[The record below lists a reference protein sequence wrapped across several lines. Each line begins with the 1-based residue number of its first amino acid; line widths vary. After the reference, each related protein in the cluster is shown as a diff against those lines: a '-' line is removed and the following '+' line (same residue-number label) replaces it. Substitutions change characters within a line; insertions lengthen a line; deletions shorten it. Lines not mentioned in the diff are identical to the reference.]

1 MEEDGVDA
9 VDGVEQSERPARF
22 SRRGLLGLGAGA
34 ALTALAGGSTR
45 MWLYERI
52 RWGEDFFP
60 GTPPDVV
67 LEPRAWTTTGDHITF
82 AVLGDNGSG
91 GRNQMDVAGQMAR
104 TYQATPYGLVLLAG
118 DISYYG
124 SIDDRW
130 EDVFVEP
137 YTPLIDAG
145 VEWELAIG
153 NHEITE
159 KKSERA
165 AAEIE
170 SQIRRLG
177 KPGTYYSAVHGPMEV
192 FVIDTSTP
200 LSEGTGATEQL
211 AWLEEALARSSA
223 RWKVALLHHPPYS
236 SGDHGSQMT
245 VREAVEPLFA
255 ASGVDIAFTGHDH
268 HYERTHP
275 QAGVVWVV
283 SGAGAKLSRVGHSDF
298 TAHAESTL
306 QFMLVDID
314 GDVMDVRAITPGGRV
329 IDRFALQARSTR

>member
-1 MEEDGVDA
+1 MMTPEDAAEEAG
-9 VDGVEQSERPARF
+9 GGPRRF
-22 SRRGLLGLGAGA
+22 TRRGFLGLGAGVG
-34 ALTALAGGSTR
+34 LTALAGGSAR
-45 MWLYERI
+45 MWLYERT

-60 GTPPDVV
+60 GTPPKIV
-67 LEPRAWTTTGDHITF
+67 LDPGAWTTSADNIRF

-91 GRNQMDVAGQMAR
+91 GRNQMDVARQMAR
-104 TYQATPYGLVLLAG
+104 SYQSSPYGLVLLAG

-159 KKSERA
+159 KKSDN
-165 AAEIE
+165 AAEEIE
-170 SQIRRLG
+170 AQLRLLG

-192 FVIDTSTP
+192 FVLDTSTP
-200 LSEGTGATEQL
+200 LVEGTDAAEQL
-211 AWLEEALARSSA
+211 AWLEGALADSTA

-236 SGDHGSQMT
+236 SGDHGSELA
-245 VREAVEPLFA
+245 VREALEPLFA
-255 ASGVDIAFTGHDH
+255 TYGVDIAFTGHDH

-275 QAGVVWVV
+275 QKGVVWVV
-283 SGAGAKLSRVGHSDF
+283 SGAGSKLSRVGQSDF

-314 GDVMDVRAITPGGRV
+314 GDVMDVQTITTGGRV
-329 IDRFALQARSTR
+329 IDSFTLQARSAQ